1 MLKISTI
8 FPTVLIILDLA
19 ASAAYM
25 LDHNVRMAVYWFAA
39 AVLTVVV
46 TF

>member
-1 MLKISTI
+1 MV

-19 ASAAYM
+19 ASAVYV
-25 LDHNVRMAVYWFAA
+25 LDSNVRMAVYWLAA